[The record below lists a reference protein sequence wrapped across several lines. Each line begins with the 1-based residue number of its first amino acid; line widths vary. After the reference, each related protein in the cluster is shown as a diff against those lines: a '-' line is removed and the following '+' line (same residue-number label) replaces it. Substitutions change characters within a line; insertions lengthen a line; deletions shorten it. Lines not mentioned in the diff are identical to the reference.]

1 MSNTGEVSAGERR
14 QTSTTK
20 VHLNLKK
27 PTLCI
32 KDFQMSRASS
42 MPSYIIRAV
51 LATLALSPV
60 YCLLAVAAT
69 NSKAMRE
76 ALVADYPLTRVGVV
90 MFKNDYNRITQPG
103 GIYAVRVP
111 GIYADVA
118 TTENVIVNT
127 NVANGQVSQAT
138 GFTAAF
144 GGNTGRSRTLN
155 PNEKVYVTSLY
166 VNKNSVLLE
175 LLTVDMTTLGDGQ
188 GTRYRAELNVKLP
201 GLDDMTPDDV
211 KKAIDIVITDPATA
225 SSVESKTVKLEMSP
239 DEVKKILGNPDKI
252 VDLGQKQIYLY
263 KDMKITFIDAKVT
276 DVQ

>member
-1 MSNTGEVSAGERR
+1 
-14 QTSTTK
+14 
-20 VHLNLKK
+20 
-27 PTLCI
+27 
-32 KDFQMSRASS
+32 MSRASS
-42 MPSYIIRAV
+42 VPSYIIRAV

-60 YCLLAVAAT
+60 YSLSAVAAT

-90 MFKNDYNRITQPG
+90 MFKNDCNRITQPG

-118 TTENVIVNT
+118 NTENVIVNT
-127 NVANGQVSQAT
+127 NIANGQVSQAT

-201 GLDDMTPDDV
+201 GLDDMSPDDV
-211 KKAIDIVITDPATA
+211 KKTIDSVITDPATA
-225 SSVESKTVKLEMSP
+225 SAVESKTVKLEMSP
-239 DEVKKILGNPDKI
+239 DEVKKTLGNPDKI
-252 VDLGQKQIYLY
+252 VDLGQKQIYIY